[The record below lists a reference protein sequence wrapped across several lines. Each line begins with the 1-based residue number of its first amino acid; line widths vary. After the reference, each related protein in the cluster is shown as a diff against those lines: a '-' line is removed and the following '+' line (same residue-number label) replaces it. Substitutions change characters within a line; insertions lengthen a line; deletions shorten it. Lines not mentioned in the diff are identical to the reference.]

1 MNKNKKVI
9 YFISVIRPLYKNVT
23 STYIMTSSLLKGLKE
38 NNAYVVFFAICEH
51 KEEMQE
57 VKEYFSNYADTVIP
71 LPSAFGYNLSKYS
84 QLSKLIFRSAFIGFY
99 DKAIKKYMVEFIIE
113 PDLIISH
120 SPSFE
125 SICYSRILKKK
136 YKDVEYYQYWSDPM
150 ALSGITPD
158 KIDFKRSPF
167 RFVESNAIK
176 YADKIVYGTKT
187 LMSFQKKLYHKHSQK
202 MFYIDI
208 PYVEKE
214 DSSQEILSCSILYAG
229 NYHKNIRNIEPLI
242 EAVESMEGYRLDIY
256 GDGEIKD
263 RPLHNTHVHGRISS
277 EELSG
282 IEGKYEYLVCVLN
295 HSCIQI
301 PGKIFYDMA
310 RKVKIIVLAD
320 GKYKEELCSYLRQY
334 DRFVVCNNTSSEI
347 KERIISASSSEVDY
361 EIIKKKFSPK
371 KICSDLLN
379 GGYK

>member
-1 MNKNKKVI
+1 MKTKAV
-9 YFISVIRPLYKNVT
+9 FFVSVIRPLDKNVT
-23 STYIMTSSLLKGLKE
+23 STYIMTTSLLNGIKE
-38 NNAYVVFFAICEH
+38 NEKKIVFFAICEH
-51 KEEMQE
+51 EDEME
-57 VKEYFSNYADTVIP
+57 GVSKYYSKYVDKVIP
-71 LPSAFGYNLSKYS
+71 LHSSFGYDIGKYKT
-84 QLSKLIFRSAFIGFY
+84 LGKLLFRSCFINY
-99 DKAIKKYMVEFIIE
+99 YKKEIRKIISNLDYE
-113 PDLIISH
+113 PELIISH

-214 DSSQEILSCSILYAG
+214 DSSQEILPCSILYAG

-263 RPLHNTHVHGRISS
+263 RPLYNTHVHGRISS

-347 KERIISASSSEVDY
+347 KEQIISASSSEVDY

>member
-1 MNKNKKVI
+1 M
-9 YFISVIRPLYKNVT
+9 T
-23 STYIMTSSLLKGLKE
+23 STIIKGLRE
-38 NNAYVVFFAICEH
+38 NGVKVYFLAICQIPSQKIEI
-51 KEEMQE
+51 
-57 VKEYFSNYADTVIP
+57 KEYYKDKVDGICI
-71 LPSAFGYNLSKYS
+71 LPSRLGTGVPKYKM
-84 QLSKLIFRSAFIGFY
+84 LCKLMQYSFFDKFY
-99 DKAIKKYMVEFIIE
+99 SETLGKAISCIRIE
-113 PDLIISH
+113 PDFIIAH
-120 SPSFE
+120 APSLE
-125 SICYSRILKKK
+125 SIFYAKILKKK
-136 YKDVEYYQYWSDPM
+136 YIHALYYEYWSDPI

-158 KIDFKRSPF
+158 TMNIKRFPFKI
-167 RFVESNAIK
+167 VESVAFRNADRI
-176 YADKIVYGTKT
+176 IYGTKT
-187 LMSFQKKLYHKHSQK
+187 LMNFEKKLYPKYASQ
-202 MFYIDI
+202 MTYIDI
-208 PYVEKE
+208 PYVEKAPMDTHE
-214 DSSQEILSCSILYAG
+214 VIPCSILYAG

-347 KERIISASSSEVDY
+347 KEQIISASSSEVDY